1 MTRAGAPVASDTA
14 RDLLSSVSALVS
26 SGVEARWIV
35 AHAAGVTT
43 SDLVTQLDAEVGL
56 DVSDAVRDLVDRRLA
71 GEPLQYVL
79 GTWAFRTLE
88 LHVDPRALIPRPE
101 TEQVVAAALDEL
113 GAQHSRLGRDCPVV
127 AVDLGT
133 GSGAI
138 ALSLAAEFEPARLL
152 DVWATDVAAEAIELL
167 GQNLAALAD
176 RHPDAAARVR
186 VARGSWFDALPVEL
200 AGRLALVVSNPPYVS
215 QEEWE
220 ELDAVVR
227 DHEPKGALV
236 PGPSGLEALDVLLRE
251 APQWLAPGGSLVV
264 ELAPGQARAVKDNA
278 LGLGYENPE
287 VREDFA
293 GRPRMLVTRL
303 PLA

>member
-1 MTRAGAPVASDTA
+1 MSRAGVSVASDTA
-14 RDLLSSVSALVS
+14 RDLLSSVSAVVG

-35 AHAAGVTT
+35 AYAAGVTT
-43 SDLVTQLDAEVGL
+43 SDLLTQLDTEVGPA
-56 DVSDAVRDLVDRRLA
+56 VSDAVRDMVDRRVA

-88 LHVDPRALIPRPE
+88 LRVDPRALIPRPE
-101 TEQVVAAALDEL
+101 TEQVVSAALDEL
-113 GAQHSRLGRDCPVV
+113 DAQHSRLGRRSPVV
-127 AVDLGT
+127 AADLGT

-138 ALSLAAEFEPARLL
+138 ALSLAAEFEPDGLL
-152 DVWATDVAAEAIELL
+152 DVWATDVSAEAIELL

-186 VARGSWFDALPVEL
+186 VARGSWFGALPVEL
-200 AGRLALVVSNPPYVS
+200 AGRLTLVVSNPPYVS

-227 DHEPKGALV
+227 DREPKGALV
-236 PGPSGLEALDVLLRE
+236 PGPSGFEALDVLLHQ
-251 APQWLAPGGSLVV
+251 APLWLAPGGSLVV
-264 ELAPGQARAVKDNA
+264 ELAPGQARTVKDNA
-278 LGLGYENPE
+278 LELGYENPE
-287 VREDFA
+287 VREDLA